1 VATSTSRP
9 RFSVIVP
16 TFNRA
21 DTIVPSLDSLV
32 KQTFSD
38 FEVIVVDDGSTDDTA
53 AAVETV
59 QLDRL
64 SYHWQPNGGPSVARN
79 TGADRAAGEYLAFLD
94 TGDVADPDW
103 LSAFDTMIR
112 AYGCELVSCGVDFTR
127 GGLVMHTVLPRQ
139 LGPGAGQVVAF
150 FRTGCFAV
158 RRKRFSAVGG
168 FDPAL
173 RFSEVSELGMRLGQS
188 LSGQTNAVTH
198 VARPLV
204 SVELPVGEGLGGLA
218 TSLAYSDERR
228 LQTAVY
234 ILDKHHEVMA
244 RTPALR
250 QTYLRIA
257 GVAAA
262 RLGQFATARGYFT
275 SAWRAKPRDVR
286 ELLRAGATAVPGLR
300 SRLWPSIG

>member
-1 VATSTSRP
+1 M
-9 RFSVIVP
+9 
-16 TFNRA
+16 
-21 DTIVPSLDSLV
+21 
-32 KQTFSD
+32 
-38 FEVIVVDDGSTDDTA
+38 E
-53 AAVETV
+53 
-59 QLDRL
+59 LDRL
-64 SYHWQPNGGPSVARN
+64 TYHWQPNGGPSVARN
-79 TGADRAAGEYLAFLD
+79 SGAEMATGEYLAFLD

-103 LSAFDTMIR
+103 LAAFDTMIR
-112 AYGCELVSCGVDFTR
+112 GTAARSCRVGSTSHA
-127 GGLVMHTVLPRQ
+127 GEGMHTVLPRQ
-139 LGPGAGQVVAF
+139 LGPGAGHVIAF

-158 RRKRFSAVGG
+158 RRERFSAVGG

-188 LSGQTNAVTH
+188 LSGQANAVSH

-204 SVELPVGEGLGGLA
+204 SVELPEGEGLGGLS

-262 RLGQFATARGYFT
+262 RLGQFTQARGYFT
-275 SAWRAKPRDVR
+275 SAWRAEAP
-286 ELLRAGATAVPGLR
+286 
-300 SRLWPSIG
+300 